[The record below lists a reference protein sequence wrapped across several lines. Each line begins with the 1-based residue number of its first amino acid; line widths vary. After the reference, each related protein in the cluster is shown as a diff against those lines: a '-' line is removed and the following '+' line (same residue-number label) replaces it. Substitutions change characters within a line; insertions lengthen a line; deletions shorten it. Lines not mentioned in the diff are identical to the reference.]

1 MIKTVT
7 KRKPLTDLISYLS
20 EVCRECLMQGSH
32 QLLERKEEETKEKGE
47 KGERRK
53 KLLMSKND
61 V

>member
-1 MIKTVT
+1 
-7 KRKPLTDLISYLS
+7 
-20 EVCRECLMQGSH
+20 MQGSH